1 MWPKCWGTMIET
13 VERHYMPFVQELRER
28 VRVILETGV
37 GIEKLPSPVLQAQ
50 QNDLKKPN

>member
-1 MWPKCWGTMIET
+1 MIET